1 MKNILVFFVVI
12 FCWACDGST
21 PVNEPEKKI
30 TPEIMEDIFY
40 DLSVMKSVQN
50 SKNLNEE
57 FKSYFGT
64 QYIYE
69 KYGIDSLQLI
79 QNQMYYVQ
87 KPKLMKKIF
96 QNLEIRYQKIQDSL
110 DTLIKNEYQI
120 K

>member
-1 MKNILVFFVVI
+1 MKNILVFFVII
-12 FCWACDGST
+12 FCLACDGST
-21 PVNEPEKKI
+21 PVNEPGKKI

-50 SKNLNEE
+50 SKDLNEE
-57 FKSYFGT
+57 FKSYLGT

-96 QNLEIRYQKIQDSL
+96 QNLEIRYLNIQDSL
-110 DTLIKNEYQI
+110 DTLIKNEYEI

>member
-1 MKNILVFFVVI
+1 M
-12 FCWACDGST
+12 SQ
-21 PVNEPEKKI
+21 EKRLHQKLWR
-30 TPEIMEDIFY
+30 MSFN

-50 SKNLNEE
+50 SKDLNEE
-57 FKSYFGT
+57 FKSYLGT

-96 QNLEIRYQKIQDSL
+96 QNLEIRYLNIQDSL
-110 DTLIKNEYQI
+110 DTLIKNEYEI